1 MKKRT
6 LSILA
11 FSAVFAF
18 ATLTSCGGAEEKQVE
33 ETATEEVT
41 EEAHE
46 ELTEE
51 VVEEAATE
59 EMATEETSAGNAE
72 AGAELFT
79 SNGCVACHQLD
90 AKTVGPSIK
99 AIAEGYADNEA
110 GMTAF
115 LSGEG
120 EAIIDPAMAAVM
132 APQVETTKNMSE
144 EDRGSIVAYIMNNK

>member
-18 ATLTSCGGAEEKQVE
+18 VTLTSCGGGEKHEEEASHEEAVE
-33 ETATEEVT
+33 ETTEETIEEVA
-41 EEAHE
+41 EEA
-46 ELTEE
+46 
-51 VVEEAATE
+51 VVEETEATG
-59 EMATEETSAGNAE
+59 GNAE

-99 AIAEGYADNEA
+99 DIAVGYADNDA
-110 GMTAF
+110 GLTAF
-115 LSGEG
+115 LKGEG

-132 APQVETTKNMSE
+132 APQVETTKNMSDD
-144 EDRGSIVAYIMNNK
+144 DRNSITAYIMSNK